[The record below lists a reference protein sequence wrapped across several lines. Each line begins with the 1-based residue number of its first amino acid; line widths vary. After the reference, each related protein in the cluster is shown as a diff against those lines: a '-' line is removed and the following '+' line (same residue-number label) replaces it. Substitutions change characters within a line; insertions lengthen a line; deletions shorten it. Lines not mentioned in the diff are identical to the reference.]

1 MKSKKHIG
9 TFAAVAALAVAGV
22 TATAVARDD
31 DGRIRSDMMIGLP
44 AGLTSNAGTAG
55 TIRDVLAAGAPWSI
69 GESEISV
76 KSSGKIEAEFQNLVL
91 TNTGLNPVGS
101 MQIVVSCLN
110 APKVTSASFAV
121 TVNNPGIDPGG
132 DADVET
138 KVDLPSPCLAPI
150 VFIVNANTGGWF
162 AVDGL

>member
-1 MKSKKHIG
+1 MKSRKHIG
-9 TFAAVAALAVAGV
+9 TFAAVAALAVAGA
-22 TATAVARDD
+22 TATAVAKDD
-31 DGRIRSDMMIGLP
+31 GGRIRSDKMIGTP
-44 AGLTSNAGTAG
+44 VGMTGAAG
-55 TIRDVLAAGAPWSI
+55 TIRDVVGAGAPWSI
-69 GESEISV
+69 GEAEISV

-91 TNTGLNPVGS
+91 TNTGVNPVGS
-101 MQIVVSCLN
+101 MAVVVSCLN
-110 APKVTSASFAV
+110 AAKVTSAPFAV

-162 AVDGL
+162 AVDAL

>member
-1 MKSKKHIG
+1 MKSIKHIG

-31 DGRIRSDMMIGLP
+31 GGRIRSDMM
-44 AGLTSNAGTAG
+44 TGTPVGMTGAAG
-55 TIRDVLAAGAPWSI
+55 TIRDVVGAGAPWSI
-69 GESEISV
+69 GEAEISV

-91 TNTGLNPVGS
+91 TNTGVNPVGS
-101 MQIVVSCLN
+101 MAVVVSCLN
-110 APKVTSASFAV
+110 AAKVTSAAFAV
-121 TVNNPGIDPGG
+121 TTVTPTDPGG

-162 AVDGL
+162 AVDSL